1 MAPWANNIHFHVC
14 RLGNMSPGPPKWA
27 PKWVQNGSFRGP
39 RSMIWTGLGSKIDP
53 KIDPSEHL
61 RPVTQEMHGTEI
73 NVVGPRGRSN
83 SIYVP
88 CISAKS
94 HPATQIQ
101 TPEMGSPN
109 GHPGGQ
115 ISVSESQIS
124 DLGGQ
129 ISDLGVQIWTSGPQ
143 ILRSRTPDPPPAT
156 RFGPLP
162 GPQIRLLSA
171 KTQAARRWIG
181 PFGPSLYI
189 PSRARVSRLALDFI
203 G

>member
-1 MAPWANNIHFHVC
+1 
-14 RLGNMSPGPPKWA
+14 
-27 PKWVQNGSFRGP
+27 
-39 RSMIWTGLGSKIDP
+39 
-53 KIDPSEHL
+53 
-61 RPVTQEMHGTEI
+61 MHGTEI

-143 ILRSRTPDPPPAT
+143 ILRSETSDPEIRDPRSGPRTPNPDPGTPDRTPPGTPNPASQ
-156 RFGPLP
+156 R
-162 GPQIRLLSA
+162 
-171 KTQAARRWIG
+171 
-181 PFGPSLYI
+181 
-189 PSRARVSRLALDFI
+189 
-203 G
+203 